1 MKKAVAWMLAA
12 LAFAGGAAAAPV
24 AMVTDLE
31 GKAWAEAA
39 GKREAVGILHE
50 IEAGT
55 RVQVEA
61 GGRLVAVYLKG
72 GEEFTFR
79 GPATALFGAAGP
91 DTLSGEKPRARG
103 ALPAGKVDLSP
114 VGRRA
119 LVQSAVVMRGGK
131 AGSRIR
137 LLTLNGSR
145 SLGPQ
150 PEFRWQ
156 AVEGARRYQ
165 VELSD
170 ETGRTMF
177 EASAEETTF
186 RLPDTVRLKEGAAY
200 TWTVSTQLAD
210 GRKYSNSGDFSL
222 ASGALRAEAAALR
235 PPADAPVS
243 ARVAYAAW
251 LEQAE
256 LKDEAR
262 RYWKALAAERRDDPL
277 LRSLAED

>member
-1 MKKAVAWMLAA
+1 MTRIFALTLAL
-12 LAFAGGAAAAPV
+12 LAGAAAAAPV

-39 GKREAVGILHE
+39 GRKEAVAILHE

-79 GPATALFGAAGP
+79 GPALALFGAAGP
-91 DTLSGEKPRARG
+91 QSLSGEKPAARG
-103 ALPAGKVDLSP
+103 ALPAGKVDLAP

-145 SLGPQ
+145 SLAPQ

-156 AVEGARRYQ
+156 PVEGARQYQ
-165 VELSD
+165 IEIMD
-170 ETGRTMF
+170 DAGRTVF
-177 EASAEETTF
+177 EASAEEAVF
-186 RLPDTVRLKEGAAY
+186 RLPAQVPLREGVPY
-200 TWTVSTQLAD
+200 TWSVSTRLPD

-222 ASGALRAEAAALR
+222 APGALRAEAAALR

-251 LEQAE
+251 LEQVE

-262 RYWKALAAERRDDPL
+262 RYWKALAAERRDDPGL
-277 LRSLAED
+277 KSLAED

>member
-1 MKKAVAWMLAA
+1 LFLPAAA
-12 LAFAGGAAAAPV
+12 LLAAAAAAEPV

-31 GKAWAEAA
+31 GKAWAEAGG
-39 GKREAVGILHE
+39 GKEAVGILYE

-55 RVQVEA
+55 RVQVEPGA
-61 GGRLVAVYLKG
+61 RLVAVYLKG
-72 GEEFTFR
+72 GEEFSFR
-79 GPATALFGAAGP
+79 GPASAVFGSGGP
-91 DTLSGEKPRARG
+91 EALSGEKPRARG
-103 ALPAGKVDLSP
+103 ALPAGRINLSP
-114 VGRRA
+114 AGRRA

-145 SLGPQ
+145 SLDAQ

-156 AVEGARRYQ
+156 AVEGARQYQ
-165 VELSD
+165 VEIMD
-170 ETGRTMF
+170 DAGRTVF
-177 EASAEETTF
+177 EAAAQGASL
-186 RLPDTVRLKEGAAY
+186 RLPDELRLEEGVPY
-200 TWTVSTQLAD
+200 TWAVSTRLPD

-251 LEQAE
+251 LEQVE
-256 LKDEAR
+256 LRDEAR
-262 RYWKALAAERRDDPL
+262 RYWKAIAAERRDDP
-277 LRSLAED
+277 RIRALAGD